1 MKNLNKYIIEKFK
14 INSKNIKREFQFD
27 LEGFKEKIK
36 LPFKIK
42 IVDTGDLQE
51 VYTIDNPFSKEHN
64 EEVFR
69 LFDKDDKVI
78 TYFEEDKAL
87 KLFKDKQEIYVCIY
101 YLDGL
106 SVYKYYKIK
115 LEE

>member
-14 INSKNIKREFQFD
+14 INSKNIKREFQFN

-64 EEVFR
+64 KDVFR
-69 LFDKDDKVI
+69 LFDEDDKII

-106 SVYKYYKIK
+106 SWYTHHEIKI
-115 LEE
+115 EE

>member
-1 MKNLNKYIIEKFK
+1 MKKINNYILEKFK
-14 INSKNIKREFQFD
+14 ISSKNVKREYQFD
-27 LEGFKEKIK
+27 LNGFKEKIK

-42 IVDTGDLQE
+42 IIDTGEIQE

-64 EEVFR
+64 KNVFR
-69 LFDKDDKVI
+69 FFDKDDKVI

-101 YLDGL
+101 CLNGL
-106 SVYKYYKIK
+106 FDYKYYNIK

>member
-1 MKNLNKYIIEKFK
+1 MEKT
-14 INSKNIKREFQFD
+14 SKKTKKQKAAKAPKRHKGKSKSCLKKGSDED
-27 LEGFKEKIK
+27 
-36 LPFKIK
+36 
-42 IVDTGDLQE
+42 
-51 VYTIDNPFSKEHN
+51 DNPFSKEHN
-64 EEVFR
+64 KDVFR
-69 LFDKDDKVI
+69 FFDKDDKII

>member
-1 MKNLNKYIIEKFK
+1 MKQLRQYIIEKFK

-42 IVDTGDLQE
+42 IVDTGEIQE

-64 EEVFR
+64 KNVFR

-87 KLFKDKQEIYVCIY
+87 KLFKDKQEICIY
-101 YLDGL
+101 IYCLNGL
-106 SVYKYYKIK
+106 FVYQYYEIK